1 MTRAELE
8 HAIRAACDVSG
19 DDQVYVFGSQA
30 ILGQYPDAP
39 ESLRQS
45 AEADIAPVTKVDM
58 ADEIDVHLGELSQF
72 HETFGFY
79 VHGLSIDAAVLPI
92 GWEQRA
98 IAVSNENT
106 RNSTGW
112 CIEAHDLAASKLVAF
127 RDKDKDFVRVLL
139 SENLIEPR
147 ELVQRLS
154 NLPARSQVTPQ
165 LQETIAQWI
174 RGVLEDIGATE

>member
-1 MTRAELE
+1 
-8 HAIRAACDVSG
+8 
-19 DDQVYVFGSQA
+19 
-30 ILGQYPDAP
+30 
-39 ESLRQS
+39 QS

-58 ADEIDVHLGELSQF
+58 ADAIDVYLGELSQF

-79 VHGLSIDAAVLPI
+79 VHGLSIDAAVLPK
-92 GWEQRA
+92 GWEKRT

-139 SENLIEPR
+139 RENLIQSQ
-147 ELVQRLS
+147 ELIRRLS
-154 NLPARSQVTPQ
+154 QLPTHPQVTPQ
-165 LQETIAQWI
+165 LQKAIAQWI
-174 RGVLEDIGATE
+174 RGV